1 MIAVVRREFVRS
13 RNDHRDRRKYGGKI
27 KNLSMPTVPLIN
39 FCQSRPG
46 HASGSWT
53 RELHGYEEKLGSSN
67 VAICDNPPPRMWC
80 SPDWKELNL
89 DPKRVHV
96 EKEVEIRLRSVVAE
110 VSRR

>member
-1 MIAVVRREFVRS
+1 LDKGSFTARR
-13 RNDHRDRRKYGGKI
+13 
-27 KNLSMPTVPLIN
+27 NLAALTL
-39 FCQSRPG
+39 QSAITPPG
-46 HASGSWT
+46 
-53 RELHGYEEKLGSSN
+53 
-67 VAICDNPPPRMWC
+67 MWC